1 MILNQDQIKQ
11 IIPHREPFIFPD
23 VITTLVPGQKASGY
37 WDVSPDEYFFK
48 GHFPDYPVVPG
59 VITVEA
65 LAQVGAVA
73 LLSLEENKN
82 KIAFFAG
89 IDGIRFKK
97 EVKPGNRLNLEVEI
111 TKIKGPIGKGS
122 ARASIEEQ
130 TVVEGEL
137 MFAFKAV

>member
-1 MILNQDQIKQ
+1 MLNKDQIKE

-23 VITTLVPGQKASGY
+23 VITELEPGKKAVGY
-37 WDVSPDEYFFK
+37 WNVKEDEYFFK

-65 LAQVGAVA
+65 LAQVGAVV

-97 EVKPGNRLNLEVEI
+97 EIKPGDKLDLEVEI
-111 TKIKGPIGKGS
+111 TKVKGLIGKGK
-122 ARASIEEQ
+122 AIASVDGQ
-130 TVVEGEL
+130 TALEGEL
-137 MFAFKAV
+137 MFALKST